1 MDRILFGYNTIF
13 IFRYPLMKRKLEG
26 LMRGRLLE
34 STEGIQEMDK
44 KIAMKILL
52 EKAEEIV
59 DMDGVFKENE
69 QEDSE
74 EEEGKSEYKT
84 HPFGKFLVEA
94 YEQDEMETDIELYGI
109 DWDMAHKEAFGE
121 IDLEM
126 LNTNVQA
133 VDADKIMI
141 EKDDLDDMLKE

>member
-1 MDRILFGYNTIF
+1 
-13 IFRYPLMKRKLEG
+13 MKRKLEG

-52 EKAEEIV
+52 DKAEEIV

-74 EEEGKSEYKT
+74 EEEGQSEYKT

-94 YEQDEMETDIELYGI
+94 YEQDEMEIDIELYGI

-121 IDLEM
+121 MDLEM